1 MKNTLTDLNNHLFA
15 QIERLSDEKITPDK
29 LEMESIRTRNITDVA
44 RQVIS
49 NAQLV
54 LDAQVQIHD
63 IPEQKE
69 LPKILK

>member
-15 QIERLSDEKITPDK
+15 QIERLSEEKITPDK

-44 RQVIS
+44 RQVIL

-69 LPKILK
+69 LPNILK